1 MEANDSECEIGEKLL
16 KLTTLL
22 DELQGDVNLLQTK
35 INELRRRIREC
46 DSKEDLEKLD
56 DGIHIDEGY
65 KHIELI

>member
-1 MEANDSECEIGEKLL
+1 MEANDGEYETGEKLL

-22 DELQGDVNLLQTK
+22 DELQDDVNLLQSK
-35 INELRRRIREC
+35 INELRKHIREC
-46 DSKEDLEKLD
+46 GSAEDLEKID